1 MRASLVLG
9 HLQAGA
15 AHARL
20 IQIIGGNMKRLL
32 VVMILAVGLLAVAGA
47 TSVDRLRMTIA
58 DGEPPPPP
66 KPPLPQPW
74 SGQVDYQKS
83 AWLTA
88 DGEPPPPPGPW
99 LVQSA

>member
-1 MRASLVLG
+1 
-9 HLQAGA
+9 
-15 AHARL
+15 
-20 IQIIGGNMKRLL
+20 MKRLL
-32 VVMILAVGLLAVAGA
+32 VVTILAVGLLAVAGA
-47 TSVDRLRMTIA
+47 TSVDRLRMTVA

-74 SGQVDYQKS
+74 SVQVDYQKS

-88 DGEPPPPPGPW
+88 DGEPPPPPRPW